1 MLIAKNNE
9 AERSKLWRIVIT
21 VSSILI
27 VVIAVFFLVRMFT
40 SNPLEGNWVSEGSEL
55 ALDIENNERMTVTLP
70 DVVEEQ
76 TVEVELQYSLD
87 RDEKTIT
94 FKEIPGALASQAE
107 SSGGQYTEENLRT
120 ALTNLTTT
128 FSYSVD
134 QGQLT
139 LTEREYGEQMVFV
152 RQQAA
157 QAQTDTGF
165 LFDGPGLSR
174 GRRRGPLFIL
184 RVSGGGKPRPVLMRR
199 ATFEKQYL

>member
-70 DVVEEQ
+70 DVVEEL

-152 RQQAA
+152 RQ
-157 QAQTDTGF
+157 
-165 LFDGPGLSR
+165 
-174 GRRRGPLFIL
+174 
-184 RVSGGGKPRPVLMRR
+184 
-199 ATFEKQYL
+199 